1 MTAKQCREMQV
12 LVKNK
17 GSKSELNAEYVL
29 WEIATQLAEFNE
41 REEESM
47 ASQGESSS

>member
-41 REEESM
+41 REESM
-47 ASQGESSS
+47 ASQEKSSS